1 MATRSRSLATLAAA
15 AVLAG
20 GFAGCAART
29 EPAGAP
35 SSQQQKCQPTNASST
50 ETITE
55 ANSGST
61 ICLAVGQHL
70 EVFLH
75 GSLGD
80 TWAPISVDGQALSA
94 SANGK
99 GTLPVG
105 VTGGFFVGGT
115 AGVAKL
121 TSSRPA
127 CPDTAASPCAAA
139 TFVVDVQV
147 S

>member
-1 MATRSRSLATLAAA
+1 MATRSRSLAALAALT
-15 AVLAG
+15 VFAG
-20 GFAGCAART
+20 GVAGCATRQASNPG
-29 EPAGAP
+29 PAATCQP
-35 SSQQQKCQPTNASST
+35 SSATST

-55 ANSGST
+55 TASGST

-70 EVFLH
+70 EVYLH

-80 TWAPISVDGQALSA
+80 TWAPLTVDGQALSA
-94 SANGK
+94 SPSGK
-99 GTLPVG
+99 GSLPVG

-115 AGVAKL
+115 KGTAKL

-127 CPDTAASPCAAA
+127 CPDTASSPCAAGS
-139 TFVVDVQV
+139 FVVNVQV